1 MVKDLTD
8 SIKARLYDFQY
19 TPFMGSILISW
30 IILNH
35 KYLLIYFADYT
46 LDKKLLIINKYDFAY
61 YCYGYTLPFAFN
73 FFFPIFFGLFYV
85 FIYPRINEKF
95 YKFTEEKR
103 KNLKKIKQDIEDET
117 PLTIAES
124 REIRKVNLAI
134 SEEKDKLEEKLA
146 NLEKVYE
153 EEIKQEIDMEVKLK
167 TSELNQI
174 ITTIK
179 NELLEANKKIKQ
191 LDEANKIKD
200 STSKMIESIQ
210 PRKEDDKT
218 KILRYLYNSNYK
230 PTRES
235 DFLDLIVKNTKI
247 PRLKAE
253 QTISQLLKDK
263 YLEKTYMS
271 GFGNL
276 LFMDITQQGKKMML
290 DLFDKEN

>member
-1 MVKDLTD
+1 MKNFTNL
-8 SIKARLYDFQY
+8 Q
-19 TPFMGSILISW
+19 
-30 IILNH
+30 
-35 KYLLIYFADYT
+35 
-46 LDKKLLIINKYDFAY
+46 KK
-61 YCYGYTLPFAFN
+61 
-73 FFFPIFFGLFYV
+73 
-85 FIYPRINEKF
+85 
-95 YKFTEEKR
+95 KR

-210 PRKEDDKT
+210 PKRRRQNKNI
-218 KILRYLYNSNYK
+218 KIL
-230 PTRES
+230 
-235 DFLDLIVKNTKI
+235 I
-247 PRLKAE
+247 
-253 QTISQLLKDK
+253 
-263 YLEKTYMS
+263 
-271 GFGNL
+271 
-276 LFMDITQQGKKMML
+276 
-290 DLFDKEN
+290 